1 MSTHLIHFIP
11 ERVEI
16 LLDHVTLK
24 HFLPNGDVCV
34 GVALAF
40 HHTAHFVVFGNQIL
54 SLQEDESE
62 QALEGQ
68 NLKINFKFLSC
79 IVRHSV
85 RVHYLG
91 GEAQVW
97 RRMSGACY
105 SRAGWLLNHVNLFV
119 YVSIFLQSG

>member
-68 NLKINFKFLSC
+68 NLKINFKFLS
-79 IVRHSV
+79 
-85 RVHYLG
+85 RV
-91 GEAQVW
+91 V
-97 RRMSGACY
+97 C
-105 SRAGWLLNHVNLFV
+105 VTV
-119 YVSIFLQSG
+119 